1 MLVVPITQALEIPE
15 VPQLL
20 LRFALERE
28 RLAQS
33 STPKFLRQ
41 VEQVVPEQLLTM
53 HLQMEPQDRTVGQE
67 AVEQVENSMEQ
78 LAPVMGLLEL
88 AFRVERVG
96 VGKLAPAAHLVEM
109 VKRMEAR
116 EETRLELHR
125 VEVRAT
131 LEERREVLAD
141 WTAIQEQAEP

>member
-15 VPQLL
+15 VPQLR
-20 LRFALERE
+20 LRFALEQE

-53 HLQMEPQDRTVGQE
+53 HLRMEPQDRTAGQE
-67 AVEQVENSMEQ
+67 VVEQVENSTEW
-78 LAPVMGLLEL
+78 LAPAMGLLEL

-96 VGKLAPAAHLVEM
+96 ADKFQAVHLAEM

-125 VEVRAT
+125 VEARGT